1 MLVIPVLKV
10 RDNDGNVV
18 AIRAIRGMSAYET
31 AVANGFKG
39 AEKEWLASLQAE
51 PINEENKAEVVAAVL
66 SALPTWSGGDY

>member
-10 RDNDGNVV
+10 RDKDGNSV
-18 AIRAIRGMSAYET
+18 AIRAIRGMSAYDT

-39 AEKEWLASLQAE
+39 TEKEWLASLQAE
-51 PINEENKAEVVAAVL
+51 PINEENKAEVVALVL